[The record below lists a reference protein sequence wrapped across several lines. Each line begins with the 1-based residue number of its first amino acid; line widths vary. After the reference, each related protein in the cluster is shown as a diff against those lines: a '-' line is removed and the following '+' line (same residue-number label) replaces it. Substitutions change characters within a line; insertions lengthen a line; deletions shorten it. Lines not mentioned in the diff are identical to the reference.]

1 MSNKAARGGLLQGGD
16 VLERCLDLAVE
27 LSRGRFFHLLGQFS
41 SNEFALDVAA
51 FSELTRLLRSNPRVS
66 LDQVLVEYDPKSA
79 CARFKMPDTR
89 VHSFTADRLCQ
100 AVVTAGSGLLPH
112 LQFMREDKVKLDD
125 GEVLI
130 PDRANFKDRNP
141 RVVGEIVHSFP
152 KTKEVI
158 EKRCAEFLVG
168 TSGFIRAAI
177 AIKIPYH
184 SPYAKDA
191 SPILERL
198 DQCLV
203 SLWVWRQG
211 QVHCEIRWKKVTAR
225 RARLDLKKSYF
236 TDEDSVPLGCNTTH
250 GQILTMIGFLRS
262 TRSRL
267 TARAEPSVRIP
278 FSAIKAMVEQAV
290 EYQNL
295 TVQDS
300 PSPSPM

>member
-1 MSNKAARGGLLQGGD
+1 MSNKAVRGGLLQGHD
-16 VLERCLDLAVE
+16 VLEQCLDLAAE
-27 LSRGRFFHLLGQFS
+27 LSRGRFFHLSGQFP
-41 SNEFALDVAA
+41 SNEFALDAA
-51 FSELTRLLRSNPRVS
+51 AVSELTCLLRSDPRVS

-79 CARFKMPDTR
+79 RARFKMPDTR
-89 VHSFTADRLCQ
+89 VHSF
-100 AVVTAGSGLLPH
+100 TAGSGLLPH

-125 GEVLI
+125 GE
-130 PDRANFKDRNP
+130 RANFKDRNP

-152 KTKEVI
+152 TTKENI

-168 TSGFIRAAI
+168 TGGFIRAAI

-184 SPYAKDA
+184 SSYAKDA

-198 DQCLV
+198 DQCL
-203 SLWVWRQG
+203 G

-236 TDEDSVPLGCNTTH
+236 TDEDSVPLGCNTTQ
-250 GQILTMIGFLRS
+250 GQILTMIDFLRS
-262 TRSRL
+262 TRSLL

-278 FSAIKAMVEQAV
+278 LSAIKAMVEQTV

-295 TVQDS
+295 TVQDVMCS
-300 PSPSPM
+300 SSVWVRSNRLIRR

>member
-89 VHSFTADRLCQ
+89 
-100 AVVTAGSGLLPH
+100 
-112 LQFMREDKVKLDD
+112 FMREDKVKLDD